1 MAMKLPNAE
10 AAFIDLAKLQ
20 NYSLNLQHD
29 RGQHKA
35 RLFAAILG
43 LGSDDTEILQ
53 AIILEAV
60 QIHDAILASS
70 DQYGQR
76 YLVDFPVTRNQN
88 TAIVRTAWIIRPTET
103 FPRLISCYILR

>member
-1 MAMKLPNAE
+1 MKLPNAE
-10 AAFIDLAKLQ
+10 AAFIDFAKLQ

-43 LGSDDTEILQ
+43 LGINDTEILR

-60 QIHDAILASS
+60 QIYDAVPATA

-76 YLVDFPVTRNQN
+76 YVTDFPITRNQN
-88 TAIVRTAWIIRPTET
+88 TAIVRTAWIVRPTET

>member
-1 MAMKLPNAE
+1 MKLPNAE
-10 AAFIDLAKLQ
+10 AAFVDLVKLQ

-43 LGSDDTEILQ
+43 LGSDDIEILQ
-53 AIILEAV
+53 GIILEAI
-60 QIHDAILASS
+60 QAYDAVPASV
-70 DQYGQR
+70 DEYGQR
-76 YLVDFPVTRNQN
+76 YVVDFPVTRNQN